1 MGVVWQAR
9 DELLGRDVAVK
20 EIVWPVNMDPAER
33 DLARRRAIREAQ
45 MAARLSHPNVVGIFD
60 VVEEDD
66 RPWIVME
73 LVPYRSLRDIIADD
87 GPLPPGRA
95 ARIGLGI
102 LAALQAAHKRG
113 VLHRDV
119 KPANVLIAP
128 EGRVVLTDFGI
139 ARADDSPV
147 LTGTGVLVGSP
158 SYISPERARGAH
170 AEAAADLWGLG
181 ACLYAAVEGRPPF
194 DRDGAL
200 ASLTAVVTEEPDP
213 APHAGPLWPVISGL
227 LRKDPEQRLSAADVE
242 QQLQQLAD
250 PESGDEPAPGPAADG
265 EAPAAAGAAAAGA
278 APSRTGPLPAPV
290 ETQGG
295 RAAQPE
301 VVRPEAAQPEAAQ
314 PEAAQP
320 EAAQPEEARPEVA
333 LPAAAGAPAADR
345 EPDGG
350 PAQAS
355 PAQARPPQVRSAQGG
370 PAHPRRRMVLVAA
383 AAAVVVAAVV
393 VSVVLASANHSSGR
407 HRAAAPPA
415 SSRSAS
421 ASKRPATAPSASS
434 SPTARPSPSATTSPS
449 ASASASAGS
458 GAMPAGFHRFTNSTG
473 FSIGVPTGWQIQHV
487 GHYVYVR
494 DPSDSGVFLL
504 IDQSD
509 RPQPNALADWKA
521 QAAARQSS
529 YPDYHLLRLQDVS
542 YPQAEQ
548 AADWEFTY
556 DRNGVPVHILNRNVL
571 ANADHAY
578 ALYWST
584 PESDWNSDFHYFQ
597 AFAKTFRPAK

>member
-1 MGVVWQAR
+1 MGAVWRAR

-20 EIVWPVNMDPAER
+20 EIVWPPHMDPAER
-33 DLARRRAIREAQ
+33 DVARQRAMREAQ

-73 LVPYRSLRDIIADD
+73 LVPNRSLRDIIIDD
-87 GPLPPGRA
+87 GPLPPGRV

-102 LAALQAAHKRG
+102 LAALRAAHDRG

-158 SYISPERARGAH
+158 SYISPERARGTRAD
-170 AEAAADLWGLG
+170 AAADLWGLG

-194 DRDGAL
+194 ERDGAL
-200 ASLTAVVTEEPDP
+200 ASLTAVVTDEPDP
-213 APHAGPLWPVISGL
+213 PTRAGPLWPVISAL
-227 LRKDPEQRLSAADVE
+227 LRKDPDQRLSAEEAE
-242 QQLQQLAD
+242 QQLQPLAE
-250 PESGDEPAPGPAADG
+250 PETEDEPQPQPELSASPLASTPQP
-265 EAPAAAGAAAAGA
+265 EAEPPEAGS
-278 APSRTGPLPAPV
+278 PPPPRPTGPLPATGNT
-290 ETQGG
+290 EGG
-295 RAAQPE
+295 RAAAPE
-301 VVRPEAAQPEAAQ
+301 AASPETARPEAGQPEAAQ
-314 PEAAQP
+314 PEAAP
-320 EAAQPEEARPEVA
+320 PGPAQPAVA
-333 LPAAAGAPAADR
+333 LPAD
-345 EPDGG
+345 
-350 PAQAS
+350 
-355 PAQARPPQVRSAQGG
+355 G
-370 PAHPRRRMVLVAA
+370 PAHAAAGWSRPRVVLAAA
-383 AAAVVVAAVV
+383 AAAVVIAAVV
-393 VSVVLASANHSSGR
+393 VSLVLTSANSPGS
-407 HRAAAPPA
+407 HRAAGPPA
-415 SSRSAS
+415 RSSSAP
-421 ASKRPATAPSASS
+421 ASTRPAASP
-434 SPTARPSPSATTSPS
+434 SPTVSPKTSPS
-449 ASASASAGS
+449 ASASGGT
-458 GAMPAGFHRFTNSTG
+458 GAVPAGFYRFTNSTG
-473 FSIGVPTGWQIQHV
+473 FSIAVPKGWQIQHQ

-509 RPQPNALADWKA
+509 QPQPNALSDWKA

-542 YPQAEQ
+542 YPQAKQ

-571 ANADHAY
+571 ANSAHAY

-584 PESDWNSDFHYFQ
+584 PDSDWSADYHYFQ
-597 AFAKTFRPAK
+597 AFAQTFRPAGVDQG

>member
-20 EIVWPVNMDPAER
+20 EILWPPHMDPAER
-33 DLARRRAIREAQ
+33 DVARQRALREAQ
-45 MAARLSHPNVVGIFD
+45 MAARLSHPNVIGIFD
-60 VVEEDD
+60 VVEEED

-73 LVPYRSLRDIIADD
+73 LVPYRSLRDIVTED

-102 LAALQAAHKRG
+102 LAALGAAHDRG

-158 SYISPERARGAH
+158 SYISPERARGDR
-170 AEAAADLWGLG
+170 AEAAADLWALG
-181 ACLYAAVEGRPPF
+181 ACLYAAVEGHPPF

-213 APHAGPLWPVISGL
+213 PVHAGPLWPVISGL
-227 LRKDPEQRLSAADVE
+227 LRKDPGQRLSADEVE
-242 QQLQQLAD
+242 QQLQELAE
-250 PESGDEPAPGPAADG
+250 PEAGDEVPVGAEPRADAGPAR
-265 EAPAAAGAAAAGA
+265 P
-278 APSRTGPLPAPV
+278 TGPLPASSD
-290 ETQGG
+290 TDGG
-295 RAAQPE
+295 AALPSKVAPSEAPQAEAPQAEAPQAEAPQAERAEGAQPE
-301 VVRPEAAQPEAAQ
+301 Q
-314 PEAAQP
+314 
-320 EAAQPEEARPEVA
+320 EARPEVA
-333 LPAAAGAPAADR
+333 LPAATGAQPA
-345 EPDGG
+345 
-350 PAQAS
+350 
-355 PAQARPPQVRSAQGG
+355 GG
-370 PAHPRRRMVLVAA
+370 PAHTTPGRPRRRVVLAAA

-393 VSVVLASANHSSGR
+393 VSVVLASANSPGG

-415 SSRSAS
+415 SSRSAP
-421 ASKRPATAPSASS
+421 ASKRPTSSPSART
-434 SPTARPSPSATTSPS
+434 SPTASPTASPSPS
-449 ASASASAGS
+449 ASATGGS
-458 GAMPAGFHRFTNSTG
+458 GAMPAGFYRFTNSTG
-473 FSIGVPTGWQIQHV
+473 FSIGVPKGWQIQHV
-487 GHYVYVR
+487 GHYVYIR

-509 RPQPNALADWKA
+509 RPQSSALADWKE
-521 QAAARQSS
+521 QAAARQDS
-529 YPDYHLLRLQDVS
+529 YPGYHLLRLQTVS

-556 DRNGVPVHILNRNVL
+556 DRDGVPVHILNRNVL
-571 ANADHAY
+571 ANSAHAY

-584 PESDWNSDFHYFQ
+584 PDSDWTTDYHYFK
-597 AFAKTFRPAK
+597 AFAATFRPAGVHQG

>member
-1 MGVVWQAR
+1 MGVVWRAR
-9 DELLGRDVAVK
+9 DELLGRDVAIK
-20 EIVWPVNMDPAER
+20 EIVWPPHMDPAER
-33 DLARRRAIREAQ
+33 DVARQRAMREAQ

-73 LVPYRSLRDIIADD
+73 LVPYRSLREIITDD

-102 LAALQAAHKRG
+102 LAALRAAHDRG

-158 SYISPERARGAH
+158 SYISPERARGSRAD
-170 AEAAADLWGLG
+170 AAADLWGLG
-181 ACLYAAVEGRPPF
+181 ACLYAAVEGHPPF
-194 DRDGAL
+194 DREGAL

-227 LRKDPEQRLSAADVE
+227 LRKDPAQRLSASEVE
-242 QQLQQLAD
+242 HQLQPLAE
-250 PESGDEPAPGPAADG
+250 PETEDEPAAVPGPEALG
-265 EAPAAAGAAAAGA
+265 EAVLASP
-278 APSRTGPLPAPV
+278 RTGLLPAPV
-290 ETQGG
+290 GTQDTPV
-295 RAAQPE
+295 AQPDAPPP
-301 VVRPEAAQPEAAQ
+301 VSEASPAEASPA
-314 PEAAQP
+314 EASPA
-320 EAAQPEEARPEVA
+320 EA
-333 LPAAAGAPAADR
+333 
-345 EPDGG
+345 

-355 PAQARPPQVRSAQGG
+355 PAEAGRADEDR
-370 PAHPRRRMVLVAA
+370 PRRRSRVILAAA
-383 AAAVVVAAVV
+383 AAAVVVAGIV
-393 VSVVLASANHSSGR
+393 VSVVLASANSPGR

-421 ASKRPATAPSASS
+421 ASKRPPASPSART
-434 SPTARPSPSATTSPS
+434 SPTASPTGSPS
-449 ASASASAGS
+449 ASASASGGS
-458 GAMPAGFHRFTNSTG
+458 GAMPAGFYRFTNSTG
-473 FSIGVPTGWQIQHV
+473 FSIGVPKGWQIQHV

-509 RPQPNALADWKA
+509 QPQPNALSDWKA

-571 ANADHAY
+571 ANSAHAY

-584 PESDWNSDFHYFQ
+584 PDSDWTADFHYFQ
-597 AFAKTFRPAK
+597 AFAKTFRPAGVNQG